1 LAAAWRLGEPG
12 FHHTIEVGA
21 VGLWVLAVHPLPV
34 QTDAKLV
41 HVHGGLQTRY
51 LRRLMMR
58 WPDCPRSLLAEARND
73 VPERPLGALDVTG
86 HVAPRPLAQVLV
98 RSQLPCPFYSSHA
111 LRCWVHDLTLQ
122 TACGA

>member
-1 LAAAWRLGEPG
+1 LAAARRLGKPG

-34 QTDAKLV
+34 QTDAKLM

-73 VPERPLGALDVTG
+73 VPERPLGALDVTS
-86 HVAPRPLAQVLV
+86 HVVPRPLAQVV
-98 RSQLPCPFYSSHA
+98 
-111 LRCWVHDLTLQ
+111 
-122 TACGA
+122 G